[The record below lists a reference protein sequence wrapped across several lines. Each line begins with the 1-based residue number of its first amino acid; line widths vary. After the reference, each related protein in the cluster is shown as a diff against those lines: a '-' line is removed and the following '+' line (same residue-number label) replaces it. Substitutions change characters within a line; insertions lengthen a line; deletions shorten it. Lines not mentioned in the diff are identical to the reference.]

1 MENWVSIL
9 CVCLGGISLAAGL
22 GLIWRYHSQ
31 IKALE
36 TILEEYQRRFAA
48 GLSGSSAE
56 GESPEEF
63 SGTEEKTELL
73 GAAGTIKKIGKIKE
87 KLEIKEILKTKRAEN
102 RKRYAADLQ
111 ETRESRLE
119 SQLNRLL
126 SQMMQSKSRAEG
138 DRSQVS
144 ALLSD
149 LSHQLKT
156 PLANVVM
163 YTELLETEPEGQRR
177 TEFLHETRKQ
187 ARKMQWLM
195 KSMLKASRL
204 EQGILSFS
212 CQSAWIKETLGAA
225 VASVYAQAEE
235 REISLMVE
243 PFSDRKL
250 YHNPKWT
257 VEALG
262 NILDNGIKYGPRGS
276 RITLRIQPLEL
287 YTRIEIRDQGPGIPA
302 SEWNNIFKR
311 FYRCPQADQ
320 KEGNGLGLYLAQLI
334 LNKEKGYITVSSRP
348 GEGCCFQ
355 VYLMNA

>member
-9 CVCLGGISLAAGL
+9 GLCLGGVSLAAGL
-22 GLIWRYHSQ
+22 GLRWHYRSQ
-31 IKALE
+31 VRALE
-36 TILEEYQRRFAA
+36 GILEEYQGRFEE
-48 GLSGSSAE
+48 GLRGRGTE
-56 GESPEEF
+56 GESAEAF
-63 SGTEEKTELL
+63 SKTEEKKETIENT
-73 GAAGTIKKIGKIKE
+73 GRMKAIEKIKK
-87 KLEIKEILKTKRAEN
+87 ILKTKRAEKKN
-102 RKRYAADLQ
+102 KRYAGGLG

-119 SQLNRLL
+119 SQLDRLL
-126 SQMMQSKSRAEG
+126 SQVMQSKSRAEE
-138 DRSQVS
+138 DRKQVS

-163 YTELLETEPEGQRR
+163 YTELLETEQEGQCRA
-177 TEFLHETRKQ
+177 EFARETRRQ
-187 ARKMQWLM
+187 VQKMQWLM

-204 EQGILSFS
+204 EQGILSFP
-212 CQSAWIKETLGAA
+212 CGPAWIKETLGDA
-225 VASVYAQAEE
+225 VSAVYAQAEE
-235 REISLMVE
+235 RAIDLVVE

-262 NILDNGIKYGPRGS
+262 NILDNGIKYAPEGS

-287 YTRIEIRDQGPGIPA
+287 YTCIEIQDQGSGIP
-302 SEWNNIFKR
+302 STEWNNIFKR

-348 GEGCCFQ
+348 GKGSCFQ

>member
-9 CVCLGGISLAAGL
+9 WACLGGLGLVTGL
-22 GLIWRYHSQ
+22 GLMWRYRSQ
-31 IKALE
+31 VRALE
-36 TILEEYQRRFAA
+36 AILEEYQRRFEE
-48 GLSGSSAE
+48 GVRGRCAE
-56 GESPEEF
+56 GEGAEEV
-63 SGTEEKTELL
+63 SRTAEKEGRIETTKENLR
-73 GAAGTIKKIGKIKE
+73 TKK
-87 KLEIKEILKTKRAEN
+87 ILKTRGTEN
-102 RKRYAADLQ
+102 KNRYAADLQ

-119 SQLNRLL
+119 SQLQRLL
-126 SQMMQSKSRAEG
+126 SQAMRSKSQAEG
-138 DRSQVS
+138 ERSQVS

-177 TEFLHETRKQ
+177 TEFLHETRRQ
-187 ARKMQWLM
+187 AQKMQWLM

-204 EQGILSFS
+204 EQGILSFA
-212 CQSAWIKETLGAA
+212 CGPAWIKETLRAA
-225 VASVYAQAEE
+225 VSAVYAQAEE
-235 REISLMVE
+235 REIDLIVE

-262 NILDNGIKYGPRGS
+262 NILDNGIKYGPKGS
-276 RITLRIQPLEL
+276 RITLRVQLLEL
-287 YTRIEIRDQGPGIPA
+287 YTRIEIEDQGPGIPS

-334 LNKEKGYITVSSRP
+334 LNKEKGYLTVSSRP
-348 GEGCCFQ
+348 GKGSCFQ